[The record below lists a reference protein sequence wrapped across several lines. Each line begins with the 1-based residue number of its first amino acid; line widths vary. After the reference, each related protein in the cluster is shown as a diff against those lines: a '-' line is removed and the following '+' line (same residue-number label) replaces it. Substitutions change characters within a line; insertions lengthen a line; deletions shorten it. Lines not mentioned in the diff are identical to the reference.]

1 MGGTSSIM
9 RIVKTDYPKMEVTPK
24 TGNERFS
31 IGKKELELDLLGFW
45 RWSASDLIAN
55 TGRGVLAE
63 YIVANALGV
72 ADKLRADWEAFDL
85 ETLDGIKIEV
95 KSSSYVQ
102 SWLQTKPSTITFGIR
117 QTKVWDPEDNKLK
130 GQIKRHAQVYVFCLL
145 AHKTQETLNP
155 LDLDQWEFYIVPT
168 SVLDKECTT
177 QKTIGL
183 ERVKSLAKEAVKYDQ
198 IADAIA
204 GLKIVK
210 R

>member
-1 MGGTSSIM
+1 M
-9 RIVKTDYPKMEVTPK
+9 KTDYPRMRVRPK
-24 TGNERFS
+24 SGSERFLK
-31 IGKKELELDLLGFW
+31 GEKELDLDLLGFW

-72 ADKLRADWEAFDL
+72 ADKLRADWDPFDL
-85 ETLDGIKIEV
+85 ETLDGKSIEV
-95 KSSSYVQ
+95 KSSSYIQ
-102 SWLQTKPSTITFGIR
+102 SWFQTKPSAITFGIR
-117 QTKVWDPEDNKLK
+117 QTQVWDPKTNQMEGEK
-130 GQIKRHAQVYVFCLL
+130 KRHAQVYVFCLL

-183 ERVKSLAKEAVKYDQ
+183 ERVKSLAKAAVKYDQ

-204 GLKIVK
+204 GLQTAK